1 MAARDVG
8 LVDGSLHWVRLA
20 YLAPVSESA
29 VLESPGLLLEY
40 NNEVRRLIDPL
51 VANFSTPALRS
62 AALHM
67 DGFGQLGALAGSVTP
82 GYMVSGLLTGLTVS
96 IPSTYAVLV
105 VVTGSLLLPLYA
117 MMTIA
122 LVVCNVLGFAHA
134 FFGWQ
139 LGHSEAIAATICLGF
154 AVDYCVHL
162 CHGYLHS
169 PQPNRRAKAAD
180 ALATMGVTVTA
191 GALTTAGSAGIMA
204 GCQALVFS
212 KMGVLIVFTTLNS
225 LVYSLGFFA
234 PLVLLAGPQGP
245 TCCALLCRAKSVRG
259 SLTRLR
265 SRSSQSLSV

>member
-1 MAARDVG
+1 M
-8 LVDGSLHWVRLA
+8 
-20 YLAPVSESA
+20 
-29 VLESPGLLLEY
+29 LESPGLLLEY

-169 PQPNRRAKAAD
+169 PQPNRRARRR
-180 ALATMGVTVTA
+180 
-191 GALTTAGSAGIMA
+191 
-204 GCQALVFS
+204 
-212 KMGVLIVFTTLNS
+212 
-225 LVYSLGFFA
+225 
-234 PLVLLAGPQGP
+234 P
-245 TCCALLCRAKSVRG
+245 T
-259 SLTRLR
+259 R
-265 SRSSQSLSV
+265 SRRWG